1 MKLLKHFR
9 IDIGITLA
17 ALVVAYIYG
26 GSIQVLVLA
35 AMLILLEIVF
45 SFDNAAVNAK
55 YLMKM
60 SHFWRK
66 MFLTVG
72 VLIAVFGMRLIF
84 PFVIVCLAGSIGP
97 FEAWNLAM
105 QKGDPHTPGTYG
117 YILEQAHPSIAAF
130 GGMFLF
136 MLFASFL
143 FDRGRDVTWL
153 SWIEKPLIKA
163 GHFDSLPA
171 AVSLVVLLVSAVFL
185 TDDTHRLAV
194 LESGALGVL
203 VFLAV
208 NGLAS
213 FMETRQEEAERK
225 LAEKEERALA
235 AGQAFLL
242 TGQAAFSMFLFLEVM
257 DASFSFDGVLGAFA
271 LTSDPIIIALGLGV
285 GALFVRSMTVYLVD
299 NNALT
304 EFPYLE
310 HGAHWAIGVLAS
322 LLLLTLHFEIPD
334 IVIGLAGI
342 ALITA
347 AILTSIHENRRNAA
361 GDDSDEG
368 DANREAEARPAAPGI
383 YASPAISHPVAEST
397 DTPATPPTPT
407 PQA

>member
-1 MKLLKHFR
+1 MTFKGMLKHFR
-9 IDIGITLA
+9 VDIVVTIA
-17 ALVVAYIYG
+17 ALVTAYLYG
-26 GSIQVLVLA
+26 GTLETLILA
-35 AMLILLEIVF
+35 AMLIALEIVF

-55 YLMKM
+55 YLAKM
-60 SHFWRK
+60 SYFWRK

-84 PFVIVCLAGSIGP
+84 PFVIVCIAGNIGP

-105 QKGDPHTPGTYG
+105 AKGDPHTPGTYG

-143 FDRGRDVTWL
+143 FDSERDVHWL
-153 SWIEKPLIKA
+153 SWIEKPLAKA
-163 GHFDSLPA
+163 GNFDSLPA
-171 AVSLVVLLVSAVFL
+171 AVSLIVLLLSAFFL
-185 TDDTHRLAV
+185 SDDTHRLAV
-194 LESGALGVL
+194 LESGALGIL
-203 VFLAV
+203 VFLLV

-213 FMETRQEEAERK
+213 FMEDRQEAAEAK
-225 LAEKEERALA
+225 LAEKEQRALA
-235 AGQAFLL
+235 AGQTFLL

-299 NNALT
+299 NDALT

-322 LLLLTLHFEIPD
+322 LLLLTLHWNIPD
-334 IVIGLAGI
+334 MVIGMAGI
-342 ALITA
+342 LLITA
-347 AILTSIHENRRNAA
+347 AIITSVRQNRRERAA
-361 GDDSDEG
+361 GDDETPGAVEHD
-368 DANREAEARPAAPGI
+368 RPAPGI
-383 YASPAISHPVAEST
+383 FASQAISDGGDAE
-397 DTPATPPTPT
+397 
-407 PQA
+407 PQAHEEPQAPHTQS